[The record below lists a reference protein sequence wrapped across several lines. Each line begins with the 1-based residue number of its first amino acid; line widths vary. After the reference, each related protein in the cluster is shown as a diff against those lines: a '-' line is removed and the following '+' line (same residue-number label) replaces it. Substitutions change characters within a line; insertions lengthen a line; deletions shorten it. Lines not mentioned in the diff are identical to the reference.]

1 MDEASMASRKSL
13 KIHVPFLM
21 SNMVSSRE
29 NFDLAAIASRPD
41 SALDE
46 NARNIASAL
55 LEDRSL
61 FQSTIESQTQII
73 TDLLQ
78 ETQRTVINEFKR
90 ELKREFKRSRFLLGV
105 LPKSASTEASSSTTE
120 VAYKTAAEDR
130 ILESL
135 LFPSISKRYEGVI
148 EAHANTYKWIFLD
161 PRPEDRPWSSFTD
174 WLKNGNGIY
183 WINGKAGS
191 GKSTLMR
198 YLYEHSLTR
207 ELLDKWSWPLDP
219 NLAAFF
225 FWNIGTYEQRS
236 QLGLLR
242 ALLHNI
248 LSKHRNPIPVALHDR
263 WNDELRNLHHS
274 HFIDVDFEWN
284 LQILRKAFE

>member
-1 MDEASMASRKSL
+1 MASRKSL

-29 NFDLAAIASRPD
+29 NFDLAAIASRSD

-161 PRPEDRPWSSFTD
+161 ARPEDRPWSSFKD
-174 WLKNGNGIY
+174 CLINGNGIF
-183 WINGKAGS
+183 WING
-191 GKSTLMR
+191 
-198 YLYEHSLTR
+198 
-207 ELLDKWSWPLDP
+207 
-219 NLAAFF
+219 
-225 FWNIGTYEQRS
+225 
-236 QLGLLR
+236 
-242 ALLHNI
+242 
-248 LSKHRNPIPVALHDR
+248 
-263 WNDELRNLHHS
+263 
-274 HFIDVDFEWN
+274 
-284 LQILRKAFE
+284 